1 MSLVSQY
8 LSIFVM
14 DAEKTTEQSPG
25 RVLPKIWTDA
35 ETRRFLELTGCDRS
49 EERYFAKMKS
59 KHLSRARVMKDIAV
73 RLNQEGIS
81 VTSSQVDNKRKSLLN
96 SYRAVEDYNSKS
108 GNDVKKDA
116 PFHDEIGT
124 IIGDRASTRPKSL
137 AGSSLPVVAVVDVDV
152 PDIPSTPAT
161 PYTPK
166 FATSCSSASSASP
179 SFIDSPAKRELLEED
194 DCEDL
199 GEVES
204 VSIYSPPAKKP
215 CTSASLAG
223 RANKK
228 AKGEKKSKAVFVPH
242 ANKSSS
248 RSRTNEVSAF
258 LKSYQAEQR
267 EAEKK
272 RMEKT
277 EEKHN
282 QKMEIF
288 GRFLAVMEKK

>member
-1 MSLVSQY
+1 
-8 LSIFVM
+8 M

-35 ETRRFLELTGCDRS
+35 ETRRFLELMGCDRS
-49 EERYFAKMKS
+49 EESYFAKMKS
-59 KHLSRARVMKDIAV
+59 KHLSRARVMKDIAA

-81 VTSSQVDNKRKSLLN
+81 VTSSQVDNKWKSLLN

-116 PFHDEIGT
+116 PFHDEIGS

-152 PDIPSTPAT
+152 PGIPSTPAT
-161 PYTPK
+161 PSTPK
-166 FATSCSSASSASP
+166 FVSSCSSASSASP
-179 SFIDSPAKRELLEED
+179 SFIDSPAKRGLLEED

-204 VSIYSPPAKKP
+204 VSIHSPPAKKP

-223 RANKK
+223 RANE
-228 AKGEKKSKAVFVPH
+228 KGEKKSKAVFVPH

-272 RMEKT
+272 RMEKM
-277 EEKHN
+277 EEMQK
-282 QKMEIF
+282 QKMEMF
-288 GRFLAVMEKK
+288 GRFLAIMEKK

>member
-1 MSLVSQY
+1 
-8 LSIFVM
+8 M

-35 ETRRFLELTGCDRS
+35 ETRRFLELMGCDRS
-49 EERYFAKMKS
+49 EESYFAKMKS
-59 KHLSRARVMKDIAV
+59 KHLSRARVMKDIAA

-81 VTSSQVDNKRKSLLN
+81 VTSSQVDNKWKSLLN

-116 PFHDEIGT
+116 PFHDEIGS

-152 PDIPSTPAT
+152 PGIPSTPAT
-161 PYTPK
+161 ASTPK
-166 FATSCSSASSASP
+166 FVSSCSSASSASP
-179 SFIDSPAKRELLEED
+179 SFIDSPAKRGLLEED

-223 RANKK
+223 RANE
-228 AKGEKKSKAVFVPH
+228 KGEKKSKAVFVPH

-272 RMEKT
+272 RMEKM
-277 EEKHN
+277 EEMHK
-282 QKMEIF
+282 QKMEMF
-288 GRFLAVMEKK
+288 GRFLAIMEKK